1 MEYTVQKQPH
11 SGNNVKIHYEEEES
25 KMEEDNEEFDRENDE
40 YYDKTAP
47 NTTGKKISR
56 KFTNDVSPGLNS
68 EEQQNLED
76 YYADHLDE
84 DYDNDGSSQGD
95 EADDEQP
102 EQKQEGEAL

>member
-1 MEYTVQKQPH
+1 
-11 SGNNVKIHYEEEES
+11 
-25 KMEEDNEEFDRENDE
+25 MEEDNEEFDRENDE

-102 EQKQEGEAL
+102 EQK